1 MGLHYSYPLAEPSYA
16 PPPFADMTAA
26 TNLFPQT
33 LSDSLEFLLLYDNV
47 VATPSMGSGL
57 GFIAMADP
65 AYSNT
70 LDATTGNFDYHSS
83 DHIFDTMIVSMLV
96 LDFRTV
102 LISVS
107 EST

>member
-1 MGLHYSYPLAEPSYA
+1 
-16 PPPFADMTAA
+16 MTAA

-33 LSDSLEFLLLYDNV
+33 LPDSLEFPPLYNNV

-65 AYSNT
+65 AYTNT

-83 DHIFDTMIVSMLV
+83 DHIFDSFNAS
-96 LDFRTV
+96 LDFRTA
-102 LISVS
+102 LISVLCLREYLVCFLMFFIS
-107 EST
+107 FSVRVPTEVKI

>member
-33 LSDSLEFLLLYDNV
+33 LPDSLEFPLLYDNV
-47 VATPSMGSGL
+47 VATPSMGSRL

-70 LDATTGNFDYHSS
+70 LDATTG
-83 DHIFDTMIVSMLV
+83 M
-96 LDFRTV
+96 
-102 LISVS
+102 
-107 EST
+107 

>member
-16 PPPFADMTAA
+16 PPPFADMTVA

-33 LSDSLEFLLLYDNV
+33 LPDSLEFPPLDDNV

-83 DHIFDTMIVSMLV
+83 DHIFDSFNASFGFS
-96 LDFRTV
+96 D
-102 LISVS
+102 SAY
-107 EST
+107 